1 MGLLSWITRV
11 DPKYNYKY
19 LVRSKWKETC
29 LQTEE
34 KAAMGWKQREAEA
47 ERRCY
52 TIGSQYG
59 GRNHEPRNL
68 ALDVKK
74 SLETDFYLDPPEVAQ
89 LY

>member
-1 MGLLSWITRV
+1 
-11 DPKYNYKY
+11 
-19 LVRSKWKETC
+19 
-29 LQTEE
+29 
-34 KAAMGWKQREAEA
+34 MGWKQREAEA

-59 GRNHEPRNL
+59 GRNHEPRKL